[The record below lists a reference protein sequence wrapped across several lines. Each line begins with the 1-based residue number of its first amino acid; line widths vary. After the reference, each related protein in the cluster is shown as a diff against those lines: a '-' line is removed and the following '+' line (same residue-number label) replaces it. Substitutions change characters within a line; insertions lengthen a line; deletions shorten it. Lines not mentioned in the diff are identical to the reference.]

1 MEREFVE
8 FVYNWVLGQ
17 LRINACLCQRLKLDS
32 GRSAWLWT
40 RGRVADAERCPVM
53 IWGVQQ
59 HMPTCATALGI
70 LAAELT
76 TGSSNAPKCSIFQL
90 FLSC

>member
-40 RGRVADAERCPVM
+40 EGQGGRCREVSCDDLGC
-53 IWGVQQ
+53 
-59 HMPTCATALGI
+59 TAARANLCHC
-70 LAAELT
+70 
-76 TGSSNAPKCSIFQL
+76 TGHPSS
-90 FLSC
+90 